1 MPVQLGQRRV
11 KVEGFEFSSI
21 HCTVAVVQL
30 QTGKVYMVVDG
41 VEPTVQNLVDIRQL
55 LDQMVKEIDGK
66 LPQMVQQSVK
76 EMNA

>member
-21 HCTVAVVQL
+21 NCVIAIVQL
-30 QTGKVYMVVDG
+30 RTGQVHMVIEG
-41 VEPTVQNLVDIRQL
+41 VEPTIQNLVDIRQL
-55 LDQMVKEIDGK
+55 LDQMVKEIDAK
-66 LPQMVQQSVK
+66 LRQMVQASVT